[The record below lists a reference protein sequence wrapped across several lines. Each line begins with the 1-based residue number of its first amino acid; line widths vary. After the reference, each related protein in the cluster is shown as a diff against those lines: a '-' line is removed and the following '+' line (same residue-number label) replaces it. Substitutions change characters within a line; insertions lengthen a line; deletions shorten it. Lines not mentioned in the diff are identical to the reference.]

1 VGDVSF
7 EARYPGQCSK
17 CDEAIEPGQVIQRL
31 QGKLYGHVTCPEVP
45 QGRVGEVC
53 TKCFQEKAKNGS
65 CGCDDVV

>member
-1 VGDVSF
+1 MSV
-7 EARYPGQCSK
+7 EAEYRGLCWVCLGAITPGQEIARHKS
-17 CDEAIEPGQVIQRL
+17 GW
-31 QGKLYGHVTCPEVP
+31 GHVTCPEVP